1 MKKPEIGVLEYLNRE
16 FSNLFTSFLL
26 FCQLLTQ
33 STIEQLNYHD
43 GNELRIAFG

>member
-1 MKKPEIGVLEYLNRE
+1 MKKPEIGVLGNLNKDIP
-16 FSNLFTSFLL
+16 NLFTSFLL